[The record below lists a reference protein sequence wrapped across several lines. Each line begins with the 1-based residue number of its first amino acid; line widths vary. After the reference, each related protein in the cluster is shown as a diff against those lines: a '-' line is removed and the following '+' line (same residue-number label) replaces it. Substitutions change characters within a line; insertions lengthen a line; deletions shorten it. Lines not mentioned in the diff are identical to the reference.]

1 MGTLIA
7 VMFPRT
13 ATAPRRLTT
22 GRADAPP
29 STHAPHRSATLL
41 SAVLMG
47 LVLASCA
54 TNEAVEPDVPVL
66 TEAGPAPSVFIEVQ
80 PPLREAVHAAALRHP
95 LLRNSTVGDQPSAPV
110 QYTVRLSF
118 NSSVDRKRQVS
129 NQSGAIIG
137 GPVTMLL
144 GAVMPWACATNHYL
158 EVTVLGSDGTLLAH
172 EHLQEKEERVG
183 TMVWCPDVTEPGE
196 GVAKKMADA
205 VFGKLEQAGVFSSGG
220 KR

>member
-1 MGTLIA
+1 
-7 VMFPRT
+7 
-13 ATAPRRLTT
+13 
-22 GRADAPP
+22 
-29 STHAPHRSATLL
+29 
-41 SAVLMG
+41 
-47 LVLASCA
+47 
-54 TNEAVEPDVPVL
+54 
-66 TEAGPAPSVFIEVQ
+66 
-80 PPLREAVHAAALRHP
+80 
-95 LLRNSTVGDQPSAPV
+95 V

-196 GVAKKMADA
+196 GVAKEMADA
-205 VFGKLEQAGVFSSGG
+205 VFGKLEQAGVFSSGE